1 MKNTIKYVAM
11 AVSIFASVES
21 NAQLNEKGTTLS
33 KSKIA
38 QNTYIGKNITS
49 EYDVQIENLISQMTL
64 EEKIGMLH
72 GNSMFSTAGVKR
84 LGIPELKMADGPLG
98 VREEIS
104 RDNWAPAGLTNDF
117 ATYYPAAGALAATF
131 NQEMAYIFGNSVGQ
145 ELRAR
150 DKDMLLSPAINIVRT
165 PLGGR
170 TYEYMTE
177 DPFLNK
183 KMAVPLIVGLQDN
196 DVMACV
202 KHFAANNQETNRDFV
217 DVQIDERTLREIYL
231 PAFEA
236 AITEAKAYSVMG
248 AYNKFRSEYLCE
260 NDYMLNEVLRNEW
273 GFKGVVVS
281 DWAAV
286 HSTVKSLKNGLDIEM
301 GTPKKFNEFF
311 LADKLIVAAKN
322 GEISEKEIDTHL
334 KRILYVLFQVKA
346 MGGKERAKGSLATE
360 AHYQDAYK
368 IAAESVVLLKNEN
381 NALPLKLNGVKS
393 IAVIGNNA
401 IKKNALGGF
410 GAGVKTKREITP
422 LEGLKNRLPSS
433 IKINYAEGYL
443 ERYDEKNKG
452 NLGNITSTGPVTI
465 DQLDPAKLQE
475 AVEAA
480 KNSDMAIVFAGSNRD
495 YETEAS
501 DRRNLKLPFG
511 QEELIKKVLAV
522 NPKTIVVMIGGA
534 PFEIED
540 IGKKTNAL
548 VWSWFNGS
556 EGGNALVDVLLG
568 KINPSGKLPW
578 TMPRNIMDSP
588 AHATNSF
595 PGDKTVEYKEGILVG
610 YRWFDTKKIEPLYPF
625 GYGLSYTTF
634 SFDNVKTDKAS
645 YTADETITVT
655 LDVKNAGKV
664 DGKEVVQL
672 YSSKSDS
679 KIERAAQELKGFQKV
694 AVVAGKSE
702 AITIKVPVKEL
713 AYYDVK
719 TKSWIVES
727 GKYTLKLGKSSRD
740 IKKEVVVTIK

>member
-1 MKNTIKYVAM
+1 MKKKMIYLPVFM
-11 AVSIFASVES
+11 AFALLTSCKKD
-21 NAQLNEKGTTLS
+21 A
-33 KSKIA
+33 KSENSTA
-38 QNTYIGKNITS
+38 VQTEEHQGKEISS
-49 EYDVQIENLISQMTL
+49 EFDAEIDKLISQMTL

-72 GNSMFSTAGVKR
+72 GNSMFSTGAVER

-117 ATYYPAAGALAATF
+117 ATYYPAGGALAATWDA
-131 NQEMAYIFGNSVGQ
+131 EMAYTFGNSLGQ
-145 ELRAR
+145 EMRAR
-150 DKDMLLSPAINIVRT
+150 DKDMLLSPAINMVRT

-170 TYEYMTE
+170 TYEYMSE

-183 KMAVPLIVGLQDN
+183 KIAVPLVVGLQDN

-236 AITEAKAYSVMG
+236 AVKEGHAYGIMG
-248 AYNKFRSEYLCE
+248 AYNKFRGEYLCE
-260 NDYMLNEVLRNEW
+260 NDYMLNKILRDEW
-273 GFKGVVVS
+273 GFKGIVVS

-286 HSTVKSLKNGLDIEM
+286 HSTAKSLKSGLDIEM
-301 GTPKKFNEFF
+301 GTPKPFNEFY
-311 LADKLIVAAKN
+311 LADKLVAAAKA
-322 GEISEKEIDTHL
+322 GEVSEAEIDIHV
-334 KRILYVLFQVKA
+334 KRILRTLFQVKA
-346 MGGKERAKGSLATE
+346 MGPDSKNRVKGSISTE

-368 IAAESVVLLKNEN
+368 IAAEAIVLLKNDN
-381 NALPLKLNGVKS
+381 NALPLKLDGVKS

-401 IKKNALGGF
+401 TKKNALGGF

-452 NLGNITSTGPVTI
+452 KLGDITLNGPVTI
-465 DQLDPAKLQE
+465 DALDPAKVSE

-480 KNSDMAIVFAGSNRD
+480 KKSDVAIIFAGSNRD

-501 DRRNLKLPFG
+501 DRRTLKLPFG
-511 QEELIKKVLAV
+511 QEELIKKVQAV
-522 NPKTIVVMIGGA
+522 NPRTIVVMIAGA
-534 PFEIED
+534 PFD
-540 IGKKTNAL
+540 INEVSKNASTL

-556 EGGNALVDVLLG
+556 EGGNALADVILG
-568 KINPSGKLPW
+568 KVNPSGKLPW
-578 TMPRNIMDSP
+578 TMPKNIMDSP
-588 AHATNSF
+588 AHATKSF
-595 PGDKTVEYKEGILVG
+595 PGGKTVNYAEGILIG
-610 YRWFDTKKIEPLYPF
+610 YRWFDTKDIAPLYPF

-634 SFDNVKTDKAS
+634 AFENAKADKTS
-645 YTADETITVT
+645 YDENETITVSVA
-655 LDVKNAGKV
+655 VKNTGKV

-672 YSSKSDS
+672 YASKSDS
-679 KIERAAQELKGFQKV
+679 KVSRASKELKGFKKV
-694 AVVAGKSE
+694 LVKAGNSE
-702 AITIKVPVKEL
+702 TVTIKLPVKEL
-713 AYYDVK
+713 AYYDVASK
-719 TKSWIVES
+719 KWVVEA
-727 GKYTLKLGKSSRD
+727 GKYTLKVGNSSRD
-740 IKKEVVVTIK
+740 IKKEIAITIK

>member
-1 MKNTIKYVAM
+1 MKNKIITL
-11 AVSIFASVES
+11 SIFSMLLFSGYHANSQTVKAKKQNKTSSVKS
-21 NAQLNEKGTTLS
+21 LS
-33 KSKIA
+33 SEFDAKIDKLVA
-38 QNTYIGKNITS
+38 
-49 EYDVQIENLISQMTL
+49 QMTL

-72 GNSMFSTAGVKR
+72 GNSMFSTGGVKR

-104 RDNWAPAGLTNDF
+104 RDNWSAAGWDNDF
-117 ATYYPAAGALAATF
+117 ATYYPASGALAATW
-131 NQEMAYIFGNSVGQ
+131 NTKMAYTFGNSVGQ

-170 TYEYMTE
+170 TYEYSTE

-183 KMAVPLIVGLQDN
+183 KMAVPLIVGLQKN

-202 KHFAANNQETNRDFV
+202 KHFAANNQETNRDIY
-217 DVQIDERTLREIYL
+217 DVRMDERTLREIYL

-236 AITEAKAYSVMG
+236 AVKEAKTYSIMG
-248 AYNKFRSEYLCE
+248 AYNKFRGEYLCE
-260 NDYMLNEVLRNEW
+260 NDYMLNTILRDEW

-286 HSTVKSLKNGLDIEM
+286 HSTVKTLKNGLDIEM
-301 GTPKKFNEFF
+301 GTPKAFNEFF
-311 LADKLIVAAKN
+311 LADKLIAAAKA
-322 GEISEKEIDTHL
+322 GEISEAEINKHV
-334 KRILYVLFQVKA
+334 KRILHVLFQVKA
-346 MGGKERAKGSLATE
+346 MGGKDRVKGSIATE

-368 IAAESVVLLKNEN
+368 IASESVVLLKNEN
-381 NALPLKLNGVKS
+381 NALPLKLDGVKS

-401 IKKNALGGF
+401 TKKNALAGF

-422 LEGLKNRLPSS
+422 LEGLKNRLPAS

-443 ERYDEKNKG
+443 ERYEEKKTG
-452 NLGNITSTGPVTI
+452 KLGDITLSGPVTI
-465 DQLDPAKLQE
+465 DQLDPAKLEE
-475 AVEAA
+475 AIEAA

-501 DRRNLKLPFG
+501 DRKNLNLPFG
-511 QEELIKKVLAV
+511 QEELINRVRAV
-522 NPKTIVVMIGGA
+522 NPNTIVVLIAGA
-534 PFEIED
+534 PFD
-540 IGKKTNAL
+540 IVDLSQKSPTL

-578 TMPRNIMDSP
+578 TMPKKIEDSP

-595 PGDKTVEYKEGILVG
+595 PGDKTVNYAEGILVG

-634 SFDNVKTDKAS
+634 AFENAKTDKKS
-645 YTADETITVT
+645 YATNETIAVSII
-655 LDVKNAGKV
+655 VKNTGKV

-679 KIERAAQELKGFQKV
+679 KITRAAQELKGFQKV
-694 AVVAGKSE
+694 LIAAGKSE
-702 AITIKVPVKEL
+702 TIIIQVPVKEL
-713 AYYDVK
+713 AYYNVE
-719 TKSWIVES
+719 TKKWTVEP
-727 GKYTLKLGKSSRD
+727 GNYTLKLGSSSRD
-740 IKKEVVVTIK
+740 IKKEIQISIK

>member
-1 MKNTIKYVAM
+1 MKNKI
-11 AVSIFASVES
+11 IFLSAALAFTAFTSCKNE
-21 NAQLNEKGTTLS
+21 AQSSGSDSAQTEEYQGKEIDTTHDAEIDKL
-33 KSKIA
+33 IA
-38 QNTYIGKNITS
+38 Q
-49 EYDVQIENLISQMTL
+49 MTI

-72 GNSMFSTAGVKR
+72 GNSMFSTGGVKR

-117 ATYYPAAGALAATF
+117 ATYYPAGGGLAATW
-131 NQEMAYIFGNSVGQ
+131 NTEMAHTFGSSLGE

-150 DKDMLLSPAINIVRT
+150 DKDMLLSPAINMVRT

-170 TYEYMTE
+170 TYEYMSE

-183 KMAVPLIVGLQDN
+183 KIAVPLIVGLQEK

-217 DVQIDERTLREIYL
+217 DVQIDERALREIYL

-236 AITEAKAYSVMG
+236 AVKEGKSYSIMG
-248 AYNKFRSEYLCE
+248 AYNKFRGEYLCE
-260 NDYMLNEVLRNEW
+260 NDYMLNKILRDEW
-273 GFKGVVVS
+273 GFKGIVVS

-286 HSTVKSLKNGLDIEM
+286 HSTAKSLKNGLDIEM
-301 GTPKKFNEFF
+301 GTPKPFNEFF
-311 LADKLIVAAKN
+311 LADKLIAAVKS
-322 GEISEKEIDTHL
+322 GEVSEAEINLHV
-334 KRILYVLFQVKA
+334 KRILRMLFQVKA
-346 MGGKERAKGSLATE
+346 MGGGERAKGSIATE

-368 IAAESVVLLKNEN
+368 IAAEDIVLLKNEN
-381 NALPLKLNGVKS
+381 NALPLKLDGVKS

-401 IKKNALGGF
+401 TKKNALGGF

-452 NLGNITSTGPVTI
+452 NLGNITSNGPVTI

-475 AVEAA
+475 AIEAA
-480 KNSDMAIVFAGSNRD
+480 KNSDVAIIFAGSNRD

-501 DRRNLKLPFG
+501 DRRNLNLPFG
-511 QEELIKKVLAV
+511 QEELIQKVLAV
-522 NPKTIVVMIGGA
+522 NPKTIVVMVAGA
-534 PFEIED
+534 PFD
-540 IGKKTNAL
+540 IDAVSKKTSAL

-556 EGGNALVDVLLG
+556 EGGNALADVLLG
-568 KINPSGKLPW
+568 KVNPSGKLPW
-578 TMPRNIMDSP
+578 TMPKKIMDSP

-595 PGDKTVEYKEGILVG
+595 PGGKTVTYAEGILIG
-610 YRWFDTKKIEPLYPF
+610 YRWFDTKNIAPLYPF
-625 GYGLSYTTF
+625 GFGLSYTTF
-634 SFDNVKTDKAS
+634 AFDNAKSDKTEYALN
-645 YTADETITVT
+645 ETITVSVE
-655 LDVKNAGKV
+655 VKNTGKA

-672 YSSKSDS
+672 YTSKTDS
-679 KIERAAQELKGFQKV
+679 KITRAAQELKGFRKT
-694 AVVAGKSE
+694 AVKAGSSNTV
-702 AITIKVPVKEL
+702 TIKVPVKEL
-713 AYYDVK
+713 AYYDVTAK
-719 TKSWIVES
+719 KWTVEP
-727 GKYTLKLGKSSRD
+727 GKYTLKVGNSSRD
-740 IKKEVVVTIK
+740 IKKEITVTIK

>member
-1 MKNTIKYVAM
+1 MKNKILCLSAAM
-11 AVSIFASVES
+11 AFVAFTSCK
-21 NAQLNEKGTTLS
+21 NYAQS
-33 KSKIA
+33 SDSDSA
-38 QNTYIGKNITS
+38 QKEYAGKEIGS
-49 EYDVQIENLISQMTL
+49 EFDTEIDKLISQMTL

-72 GNSMFSTAGVKR
+72 GNSMFSNGGVKR

-117 ATYYPAAGALAATF
+117 ATYYPAGGGLAATW
-131 NQEMAYIFGNSVGQ
+131 NAEMAHTFGNSLGE

-150 DKDMLLSPAINIVRT
+150 DKDMLLSPAINMVRS

-170 TYEYMTE
+170 TYEYMSE

-183 KMAVPLIVGLQDN
+183 KIAVPLIVGLQEK

-202 KHFAANNQETNRDFV
+202 KHYAANNQETNRDFV

-236 AITEAKAYSVMG
+236 SVKEAKAYSIMG
-248 AYNKFRSEYLCE
+248 AYNKFRGEYLCE
-260 NDYMLNEVLRNEW
+260 NDYMLNKILRDEW

-286 HSTVKSLKNGLDIEM
+286 HSTAKTLKNGLDIEM
-301 GTPKKFNEFF
+301 GTPKPFNEFF
-311 LADKLIVAAKN
+311 LADKLIAAVKS
-322 GEISEKEIDTHL
+322 GEVSEAEIDLHV
-334 KRILYVLFQVKA
+334 KRILRVLFQVKA
-346 MGGKERAKGSLATE
+346 MGGGERAKGSIATE

-368 IAAESVVLLKNEN
+368 IASEAVVLLKNDN
-381 NALPLKLNGVKS
+381 NTLPLKLDGVKS

-401 IKKNALGGF
+401 TKKNALAGF

-443 ERYDEKNKG
+443 ERYEEKNKG
-452 NLGNITSTGPVTI
+452 NLGNITSSGPVTI

-480 KNSDMAIVFAGSNRD
+480 KNSDVAIIFAGSNRD

-501 DRRNLKLPFG
+501 DRRDLHLPFG

-522 NPKTIVVMIGGA
+522 NPKTIVVMIAGA
-534 PFEIED
+534 PFD
-540 IGKKTNAL
+540 INEVSKKTSAL

-556 EGGNALVDVLLG
+556 EGGNALADVLLG
-568 KINPSGKLPW
+568 KVNPSGKLPW
-578 TMPRNIMDSP
+578 TMPKNLMDSP

-595 PGDKTVEYKEGILVG
+595 PGGKEVNYAEGILIG
-610 YRWFDTKKIEPLYPF
+610 YRWFDTKKIAPLYPF
-625 GYGLSYTTF
+625 GFGLSYTTF
-634 SFDNVKTDKAS
+634 AFDNAKTDKTS
-645 YTADETITVT
+645 YAVTETITVSVE
-655 LDVKNAGKV
+655 VKNTGKV

-672 YSSKSDS
+672 YASKSDS
-679 KIERAAQELKGFQKV
+679 KITRAAQELKGFQKTDV
-694 AVVAGKSE
+694 KAGGSNT
-702 AITIKVPVKEL
+702 ITIKVPVKEL
-713 AYYDVK
+713 AYYDVASK
-719 TKSWIVES
+719 KWTVEP
-727 GKYTLKLGKSSRD
+727 GKYTLKLGNSSRD
-740 IKKEVVVTIK
+740 IKKEIIVTIK

>member
-1 MKNTIKYVAM
+1 MKIRIIALSIIVSSLLINVQEANSQTTSSSVKSLSSKYDAE
-11 AVSIFASVES
+11 ID
-21 NAQLNEKGTTLS
+21 K
-33 KSKIA
+33 
-38 QNTYIGKNITS
+38 
-49 EYDVQIENLISQMTL
+49 LISKMTL

-72 GNSMFSTAGVKR
+72 GNSMFSTGGVKR

-104 RDNWAPAGLTNDF
+104 RDNWSAAGWNNDF
-117 ATYYPAAGALAATF
+117 ATYYPATGALAATW
-131 NQEMAYIFGNSVGQ
+131 NPRLAYTFGNSVGQ

-170 TYEYMTE
+170 TYEYLTE

-183 KMAVPLIVGLQDN
+183 KMAVQLIVGLQNN

-217 DVQIDERTLREIYL
+217 DVQMDERTLREIYL

-236 AITEAKAYSVMG
+236 AVKEAKAYSIMG
-248 AYNKFRSEYLCE
+248 AYNKFRGEYLCE
-260 NDYMLNEVLRNEW
+260 SDYMLNKILRDEW

-301 GTPKKFNEFF
+301 GTPKPFNEFF
-311 LADKLIVAAKN
+311 LADKLIAAAKA
-322 GEISEKEIDTHL
+322 GEILEAEINKHV
-334 KRILYVLFQVKA
+334 KRILRALYQVKA
-346 MGGKERAKGSLATE
+346 MGSDSNNRIKGSIATE

-368 IAAESVVLLKNEN
+368 IASESVVLLKNEN
-381 NALPLKLNGVKS
+381 NALPLKLDAVKS

-422 LEGLKNRLPSS
+422 LEGLKNRLPNS
-433 IKINYAEGYL
+433 IKVNYAEGYL
-443 ERYDEKNKG
+443 ERYDVKNKG
-452 NLGNITSTGPVTI
+452 KLGDITLNGPVTI
-465 DQLDPAKLQE
+465 DQLDPNKLQE
-475 AVEAA
+475 AIDAA
-480 KNSDMAIVFAGSNRD
+480 KSSDVAIVFAGSNRD

-511 QEELIKKVLAV
+511 QEELIKKVLEV
-522 NPKTIVVMIGGA
+522 NPKTIVVLIGGA
-534 PFEIED
+534 PFDIDE
-540 IGKKTNAL
+540 IGKKTSAL

-556 EGGNALVDVLLG
+556 EGGNALADVLLG
-568 KINPSGKLPW
+568 NVNPSGKLPW
-578 TMPRNIMDSP
+578 TMPKNINESP

-595 PGDKTVEYKEGILVG
+595 PGNKTVTYAEGILVG

-625 GYGLSYTTF
+625 GYGLSYTNF
-634 SFDNVKTDKAS
+634 SINNITADKKS
-645 YTADETITVT
+645 YKKDETIHIKFSIKNTGNRYGAEVAQLYVSQPVCSVLRPAKELKAFEKVFLQPGESKT
-655 LDVKNAGKV
+655 IELDVKVKDFAFYDEVKKDWNVEAG
-664 DGKEVVQL
+664 DFILQL
-672 YSSKSDS
+672 GNSSGNIS
-679 KIERAAQELKGFQKV
+679 Q
-694 AVVAGKSE
+694 
-702 AITIKVPVKEL
+702 
-713 AYYDVK
+713 
-719 TKSWIVES
+719 
-727 GKYTLKLGKSSRD
+727 TLKISVR
-740 IKKEVVVTIK
+740 

>member
-1 MKNTIKYVAM
+1 MKNKILCLSAAM
-11 AVSIFASVES
+11 AFVAFTSCK
-21 NAQLNEKGTTLS
+21 NYAQS
-33 KSKIA
+33 SDSDSA
-38 QNTYIGKNITS
+38 QKEYAGKEIGS
-49 EYDVQIENLISQMTL
+49 EFDTEIDKLISQMTL

-72 GNSMFSTAGVKR
+72 GNSMFSNGGVKR

-117 ATYYPAAGALAATF
+117 ATYYPAGGGLAATW
-131 NQEMAYIFGNSVGQ
+131 NAEMAHTFGNSLGE

-150 DKDMLLSPAINIVRT
+150 DKDMLLSPAINMVRS

-170 TYEYMTE
+170 TYEYMSE

-183 KMAVPLIVGLQDN
+183 KIAVPLIVGLQEK

-202 KHFAANNQETNRDFV
+202 KHYAANNQETNRDFV

-236 AITEAKAYSVMG
+236 SVKEAKAYSIMG
-248 AYNKFRSEYLCE
+248 AYNKFRGEYLCE
-260 NDYMLNEVLRNEW
+260 NDYMLNKILRDEW

-286 HSTVKSLKNGLDIEM
+286 HSTAKTLKNGLDIEM
-301 GTPKKFNEFF
+301 GTPKPFNEFF
-311 LADKLIVAAKN
+311 LADKLIAAVKS
-322 GEISEKEIDTHL
+322 GEVSEAEIDLHV
-334 KRILYVLFQVKA
+334 KRILRVLFQVKA
-346 MGGKERAKGSLATE
+346 MGGGERAKGSIATE

-368 IAAESVVLLKNEN
+368 IASEAVVLLKNDN
-381 NALPLKLNGVKS
+381 NALPLKLDGVKS

-401 IKKNALGGF
+401 TKKNALAGF

-443 ERYDEKNKG
+443 ERYEEKNKG
-452 NLGNITSTGPVTI
+452 NLGNITSSGPVTI

-480 KNSDMAIVFAGSNRD
+480 KNSDVAIIFAGSNRD

-501 DRRNLKLPFG
+501 DRRDLHLPFG

-522 NPKTIVVMIGGA
+522 NPKTIVVMIAGA
-534 PFEIED
+534 PFD
-540 IGKKTNAL
+540 INEVSKKTSAL

-556 EGGNALVDVLLG
+556 EGGNALADVLLG
-568 KINPSGKLPW
+568 KVNPSGKLPW
-578 TMPRNIMDSP
+578 TMPKNLMDSP

-595 PGDKTVEYKEGILVG
+595 PGGKEVNYAEGILIG
-610 YRWFDTKKIEPLYPF
+610 YRWFDTKKIAPLYPF
-625 GYGLSYTTF
+625 GFGLSYTTF
-634 SFDNVKTDKAS
+634 AFDNAKTDKTS
-645 YTADETITVT
+645 YAVTETITVSV
-655 LDVKNAGKV
+655 DVKNTGKV

-672 YSSKSDS
+672 YASKSDS
-679 KIERAAQELKGFQKV
+679 KITRAAQELKGFQKTDV
-694 AVVAGKSE
+694 KAGGSNT
-702 AITIKVPVKEL
+702 ITIKVPVKEL
-713 AYYDVK
+713 AYYDVASK
-719 TKSWIVES
+719 KWTVEP
-727 GKYTLKLGKSSRD
+727 GKYTLKLGNSSRD
-740 IKKEVVVTIK
+740 IKKEIIVTIK

>member
-1 MKNTIKYVAM
+1 MKNKIITLSFFSMLLFTGYNANSQTIKAKKQNVTTNVKSLNSEFDAKIDKLVA
-11 AVSIFASVES
+11 
-21 NAQLNEKGTTLS
+21 
-33 KSKIA
+33 
-38 QNTYIGKNITS
+38 
-49 EYDVQIENLISQMTL
+49 QMTL

-72 GNSMFSTAGVKR
+72 GNSMFSTGGVKR

-104 RDNWAPAGLTNDF
+104 RDNWSAAGWDNDF
-117 ATYYPAAGALAATF
+117 ATYYPASGALAATW
-131 NQEMAYIFGNSVGQ
+131 NTKMAYTFGNSVGQ
-145 ELRAR
+145 EMRAR

-170 TYEYMTE
+170 TYEYSTE

-202 KHFAANNQETNRDFV
+202 KHFAANNQETNRDIY
-217 DVQIDERTLREIYL
+217 DVQMDERTLREIYL

-236 AITEAKAYSVMG
+236 AVKEAKAYSIMG
-248 AYNKFRSEYLCE
+248 AYNKFRGDYLCE
-260 NDYMLNEVLRNEW
+260 NDYMLNTILREEW

-286 HSTVKSLKNGLDIEM
+286 HSTVKTLKNGLDIEM
-301 GTPKKFNEFF
+301 GTPKPFNEFF
-311 LADKLIVAAKN
+311 LADKLIAAAKA
-322 GEISEKEIDTHL
+322 GEISEEEIDKHV
-334 KRILYVLFQVKA
+334 KRILHVLFQVKA
-346 MGGKERAKGSLATE
+346 IDGKDRVKGSIATE

-368 IAAESVVLLKNEN
+368 IASEAIVLLKNDKN
-381 NALPLKLNGVKS
+381 VLPLNLDGIKS

-401 IKKNALGGF
+401 TKKNALGGF

-422 LEGLKNRLPSS
+422 LEGLQNRLPAS

-443 ERYDEKNKG
+443 ERYDLKNKG
-452 NLGNITSTGPVTI
+452 KLGDITLNGPVTI

-475 AVEAA
+475 AIEAA
-480 KNSDMAIVFAGSNRD
+480 KNSDMVIVFAGSNRD

-501 DRRNLKLPFG
+501 DRRNLNLPFA
-511 QEELIKKVLAV
+511 QEELINKVRAV
-522 NPKTIVVMIGGA
+522 NPNTIVVIIAGA
-534 PFEIED
+534 PFD
-540 IGKKTNAL
+540 IVDLSQKSPTL

-556 EGGNALVDVLLG
+556 EGGNALADVLLG

-578 TMPRNIMDSP
+578 TMPKKIEDSP

-595 PGDKTVEYKEGILVG
+595 PGDKTVTYAEGILVG

-625 GYGLSYTTF
+625 GFGLSYTTF
-634 SFDNVKTDKAS
+634 AFDNAKTDKKS
-645 YTADETITVT
+645 YSINETISVSVT
-655 LDVKNAGKV
+655 VKNTGKV
-664 DGKEVVQL
+664 DGQEVVQL

-679 KIERAAQELKGFQKV
+679 KITRAAQELKGFQKV
-694 AVVAGKSE
+694 LVKAASSE
-702 AITIKVPVKEL
+702 TVTIQVLVKEL
-713 AYYDVK
+713 AYFNVE
-719 TKSWIVES
+719 TKKWTVEP
-727 GKYTLKLGKSSRD
+727 GNYTLKLGNSSRD
-740 IKKEVVVTIK
+740 SKKEVVITIK

>member
-1 MKNTIKYVAM
+1 MKYKI
-11 AVSIFASVES
+11 I
-21 NAQLNEKGTTLS
+21 TLS
-33 KSKIA
+33 ITCSVMLLAGFNANSQTVKNKKQTKTLIA
-38 QNTYIGKNITS
+38 NSLSTK
-49 EYDVQIENLISQMTL
+49 YDAEIDKLISKMTL

-72 GNSMFSTAGVKR
+72 GNSMFSTGGVKR

-104 RDNWAPAGLTNDF
+104 RDNWSAAGWDNDF
-117 ATYYPAAGALAATF
+117 ATYYPAGGGLAATW
-131 NQEMAYIFGNSVGQ
+131 NTDLAYTFGNSLGQ

-170 TYEYMTE
+170 TYEYMSE

-183 KMAVPLIVGLQDN
+183 KIAVPLIVGLQDN

-236 AITEAKAYSVMG
+236 SIKEAHAYSVMG
-248 AYNKFRSEYLCE
+248 AYNKFRGEYLCE
-260 NDYMLNEVLRNEW
+260 NDYMLNKILRDEW
-273 GFKGVVVS
+273 GFKGIVVS

-286 HSTVKSLKNGLDIEM
+286 HTTVKTLKNGLDIEM
-301 GTPKKFNEFF
+301 GTPKAFNDFF
-311 LADKLIVAAKN
+311 LADKLIAATKA
-322 GEISEKEIDTHL
+322 GEISEAEINIHV
-334 KRILYVLFQVKA
+334 KRILGALFQVKA
-346 MGGKERAKGSLATE
+346 MGAKDRAKGSIATE

-368 IAAESVVLLKNEN
+368 IASEAVVLLKNEN
-381 NALPLKLNGVKS
+381 NALPLKLDDVKS

-401 IKKNALGGF
+401 TKKNALGGF
-410 GAGVKTKREITP
+410 GAGVKTKREVTP

-443 ERYDEKNKG
+443 ERYEVKNKG
-452 NLGNITSTGPVTI
+452 NLGDITMNGPVTI
-465 DQLDPAKLQE
+465 DQLDPAKLEE
-475 AVEAA
+475 AIEAA
-480 KNSDMAIVFAGSNRD
+480 KNSDIAIVFAGSNRD

-501 DRRNLKLPFG
+501 DRRNLTLPFG
-511 QEELIKKVLAV
+511 QEELIKKIVAV
-522 NPKTIVVMIGGA
+522 NPKTIVVLIAGA
-534 PFEIED
+534 PFDFEEI
-540 IGKKTNAL
+540 KNKTSAL

-556 EGGNALVDVLLG
+556 EGGNALADVLLG
-568 KINPSGKLPW
+568 TVNPSGKLPW
-578 TMPRNIMDSP
+578 TMPKNIMDSP

-595 PGDKTVEYKEGILVG
+595 PGDKTVNYAEGILVG
-610 YRWFDTKKIEPLYPF
+610 YRWFDTKKTEPLYPF

-634 SFDNVKTDKAS
+634 AFDNAKTDKKGYS
-645 YTADETITVT
+645 VNETIAVSVT
-655 LDVKNAGKV
+655 VKNTGKV

-679 KIERAAQELKGFQKV
+679 KITRAAQELKGFQKV
-694 AVVAGKSE
+694 LVAAGNSQT
-702 AITIKVPVKEL
+702 ITIQVPVKEL
-713 AYYDVK
+713 AYYNVDAK
-719 TKSWIVES
+719 KWTVEP
-727 GKYTLKLGKSSRD
+727 GNYTLKLGSSSRD

>member
-1 MKNTIKYVAM
+1 MKNKILHLSVAF
-11 AVSIFASVES
+11 AFVAFASCKNNEQTS
-21 NAQLNEKGTTLS
+21 DSDSAQKDEYVGKE
-33 KSKIA
+33 
-38 QNTYIGKNITS
+38 IGS
-49 EYDVQIENLISQMTL
+49 EFDAEIDKLVAQMTL

-72 GNSMFSTAGVKR
+72 GNSMFTSGGVKR

-131 NQEMAYIFGNSVGQ
+131 NQEMAYMFGNSVGQ

-183 KMAVPLIVGLQDN
+183 KMAVPMVVGLQDN

-236 AITEAKAYSVMG
+236 SIKEAHVYSVMG
-248 AYNKFRSEYLCE
+248 AYNKFRGEYLCE
-260 NDYMLNEVLRNEW
+260 NDYMLNKILRDEW

-286 HSTVKSLKNGLDIEM
+286 HSTVKSLKSGLDIEM
-301 GTPKKFNEFF
+301 GTPKPFNEFF
-311 LADKLIVAAKN
+311 LADKLIAAAKN
-322 GEISEKEIDTHL
+322 KEISEAEIDIHV
-334 KRILYVLFQVKA
+334 KRILRTLFQVKA
-346 MGGKERAKGSLATE
+346 MGGKDRVKGSLATE

-368 IAAESVVLLKNEN
+368 IAAEAVVLLKNEN
-381 NALPLKLNGVKS
+381 NALPLKLDGVKS
-393 IAVIGNNA
+393 VAVIGNNA
-401 IKKNALGGF
+401 TKKNALGGF
-410 GAGVKTKREITP
+410 GAGVKTKREVTP
-422 LEGLKNRLPSS
+422 LDGLKNRLPKS
-433 IKINYAEGYL
+433 IQINYAEGYL

-452 NLGNITSTGPVTI
+452 NLGNITSNGPVTI

-475 AVEAA
+475 AIDVA
-480 KNSDMAIVFAGSNRD
+480 KNSDVAIIFAGSNRD

-501 DRRNLKLPFG
+501 DRRDLHLPFG
-511 QEELIKKVLAV
+511 QEELIQKVLAV
-522 NPKTIVVMIGGA
+522 NPRTIVVMVAGA
-534 PFEIED
+534 PFD
-540 IGKKTNAL
+540 IDAVSKKTSAL
-548 VWSWFNGS
+548 VWTWFNGS
-556 EGGNALVDVLLG
+556 EGGNALADVLLG
-568 KINPSGKLPW
+568 KVNPSGKLPW
-578 TMPRNIMDSP
+578 TMPKKLMDSP

-595 PGDKTVEYKEGILVG
+595 PGDKAVKYEEGILVG
-610 YRWFDTKKIEPLYPF
+610 YRWFDTKKITPLYAF

-634 SFDNVKTDKAS
+634 TIDNAKADKTEYA
-645 YTADETITVT
+645 ADETISVSV
-655 LDVKNAGKV
+655 DVKNTGKT

-672 YSSKSDS
+672 YVSKSDS
-679 KIERAAQELKGFQKV
+679 KVTRAEKELKGFKKV
-694 AVVAGKSE
+694 LVKSGDSNTV
-702 AITIKVPVKEL
+702 TIKVPVKEL
-713 AYYDVK
+713 AYYDVAAK
-719 TKSWIVES
+719 KWIVEP
-727 GKYTLKLGKSSRD
+727 GKYTLKLGNSSRD
-740 IKKEVVVTIK
+740 IKKEIVVTIK

>member
-1 MKNTIKYVAM
+1 MKNKI
-11 AVSIFASVES
+11 I
-21 NAQLNEKGTTLS
+21 TLS
-33 KSKIA
+33 LFSMLLFAGNVANSQTANTTSLLNTKPIKSLD
-38 QNTYIGKNITS
+38 TS
-49 EYDVQIENLISQMTL
+49 FDAEIDKLISQMTL
-64 EEKIGMLH
+64 EEKVGMLH
-72 GNSMFSTAGVKR
+72 GNSMFANGGVKR

-104 RDNWAPAGLTNDF
+104 RDNWSAAGWTNDF
-117 ATYYPAAGALAATF
+117 ATYYPASGALAATW
-131 NQEMAYIFGNSVGQ
+131 NTKMAYTFGNSVGQ
-145 ELRAR
+145 EMRAR

-170 TYEYMTE
+170 TYEYSTE

-236 AITEAKAYSVMG
+236 AVKEAKTYSIMG
-248 AYNKFRSEYLCE
+248 AYNKFRGDYLCE
-260 NDYMLNEVLRNEW
+260 NDYMLNSILRDEW

-286 HSTVKSLKNGLDIEM
+286 HSTVKTLKNGLDIEM
-301 GTPKKFNEFF
+301 GTPKPFNEFF
-311 LADKLIVAAKN
+311 LADKLIAAAKA
-322 GEISEKEIDTHL
+322 GEISEAEINKHV
-334 KRILYVLFQVKA
+334 KRILNVLFQVKA
-346 MGGKERAKGSLATE
+346 MGTEQKNRVKGSIATE
-360 AHYQDAYK
+360 EHYQDAYK
-368 IAAESVVLLKNEN
+368 IASEAVVLLKNDKN
-381 NALPLKLNGVKS
+381 VLPLKLDGIKS

-401 IKKNALGGF
+401 TKKNALGGF

-422 LEGLKNRLPSS
+422 LEGLKNRLPAS

-443 ERYDEKNKG
+443 ELYDKRNAG
-452 NLGNITSTGPVTI
+452 NLGNITSSGPVTI
-465 DQLDPAKLQE
+465 DQLDPTKLQE
-475 AVEAA
+475 AIEAA

-511 QEELIKKVLAV
+511 QEELIDKVRAV
-522 NPKTIVVMIGGA
+522 NPNTIVVLIAGA
-534 PFEIED
+534 PFD
-540 IGKKTNAL
+540 LVDLSQKSPTL

-556 EGGNALVDVLLG
+556 EGGNALADVLLG

-578 TMPRNIMDSP
+578 TMPKKIEDSP

-595 PGDKTVEYKEGILVG
+595 PGDKTVNYAEGILVG

-625 GYGLSYTTF
+625 GFGLSYTTF
-634 SFDNVKTDKAS
+634 AFDNAKTDKKS
-645 YTADETITVT
+645 YADNETIAVSITI
-655 LDVKNAGKV
+655 KNTGKV
-664 DGKEVVQL
+664 DGQEVVQL
-672 YSSKSDS
+672 YSSKSNS
-679 KIERAAQELKGFQKV
+679 KITRAVQELKGFQKV
-694 AVVAGKSE
+694 SVSAGKSE
-702 AITIKVPVKEL
+702 TITIQVPVKEL
-713 AYYDVK
+713 AYYDVE
-719 TKSWIVES
+719 TKKWTVEP
-727 GKYTLKLGKSSRD
+727 GNYTLKLGSSSRD
-740 IKKEVVVTIK
+740 IKKEVAVTIK

>member
-1 MKNTIKYVAM
+1 MKKKMIYLPVFM
-11 AVSIFASVES
+11 AFALLTSCKKD
-21 NAQLNEKGTTLS
+21 A
-33 KSKIA
+33 KSENSTA
-38 QNTYIGKNITS
+38 VQTEEHQGKEISS
-49 EYDVQIENLISQMTL
+49 EFDAEIDKLVSQMTL

-72 GNSMFSTAGVKR
+72 GNSMFSTGAVER

-117 ATYYPAAGALAATF
+117 ATYYPAGGGLAATW
-131 NQEMAYIFGNSVGQ
+131 NAEMAYTFGNSLGQ
-145 ELRAR
+145 EMRAR
-150 DKDMLLSPAINIVRT
+150 EKDMLLSPAINIVRT

-170 TYEYMTE
+170 TYEYMSE

-183 KMAVPLIVGLQDN
+183 KIAVPIVVGLQDN

-236 AITEAKAYSVMG
+236 TVKEGHAYSVMG
-248 AYNKFRSEYLCE
+248 AYNKFRGEYLCE
-260 NDYMLNEVLRNEW
+260 NDYMLNKILRDEW
-273 GFKGVVVS
+273 GFKGIVVS

-286 HSTVKSLKNGLDIEM
+286 HSTVKSLKSGLDIEM
-301 GTPKKFNEFF
+301 GTPKPFNEFF
-311 LADKLIVAAKN
+311 LADKLVAAAKA
-322 GEISEKEIDTHL
+322 GEVSEAEIDIHV
-334 KRILYVLFQVKA
+334 KRILRTLFQVKA
-346 MGGKERAKGSLATE
+346 MGPDSKNRVKGSISTE

-368 IAAESVVLLKNEN
+368 IAAEAIVLLKNEN
-381 NALPLKLNGVKS
+381 NALPLKLDGVKS

-401 IKKNALGGF
+401 TKKNALGGF

-452 NLGNITSTGPVTI
+452 KLGDITLNGPVTV
-465 DQLDPAKLQE
+465 DQLDPAKVQE

-480 KNSDMAIVFAGSNRD
+480 KKSDVAIIFAGSNRD

-501 DRRNLKLPFG
+501 DRRTLKLPFG
-511 QEELIKKVLAV
+511 QEELIQKVLAV
-522 NPKTIVVMIGGA
+522 NPRTIVVMIAGA
-534 PFEIED
+534 PFD
-540 IGKKTNAL
+540 IDAVSKKSQAL

-556 EGGNALVDVLLG
+556 EGGNALADVILG
-568 KINPSGKLPW
+568 KVNPSGKLPW
-578 TMPRNIMDSP
+578 TMPKKIMDSP

-595 PGDKTVEYKEGILVG
+595 PGGKEVKYAEGILVG
-610 YRWFDTKKIEPLYPF
+610 YRWFDTKNIAPLYPF

-634 SFDNVKTDKAS
+634 AFENAKADKSS
-645 YTADETITVT
+645 YAENDVITVSVE
-655 LDVKNAGKV
+655 VKNTGKV

-672 YSSKSDS
+672 YASKSDS
-679 KIERAAQELKGFQKV
+679 KVSRASKELKGFKKV
-694 AVVAGKSE
+694 LVKSGNSE
-702 AITIKVPVKEL
+702 TVTIKLPVKEL
-713 AYYDVK
+713 AYYDVASK
-719 TKSWIVES
+719 KWVVEA
-727 GKYTLKLGKSSRD
+727 GKYTLKVGNSSRD
-740 IKKEVVVTIK
+740 IKKEIAITIK

>member
-1 MKNTIKYVAM
+1 MKNKMVYLSAALVFSLFTSCKNDAQTLASNSAETEEYV
-11 AVSIFASVES
+11 
-21 NAQLNEKGTTLS
+21 
-33 KSKIA
+33 
-38 QNTYIGKNITS
+38 GKEISTDHDA
-49 EYDVQIENLISQMTL
+49 EIDKLISQMTL

-72 GNSMFSTAGVKR
+72 GNSMFANAGVKR

-104 RDNWAPAGLTNDF
+104 RDNWAPAGWTNDF
-117 ATYYPAAGALAATF
+117 ATYYPAGGALAATF
-131 NQEMAYIFGNSVGQ
+131 NVKMAHTFGTSLGE

-150 DKDMLLSPAINIVRT
+150 DKDMLLSPAINMVRT

-170 TYEYMTE
+170 TYEYMSE

-183 KMAVPLIVGLQDN
+183 KIAVPLVVGLQEK

-202 KHFAANNQETNRDFV
+202 KHYAANNQETNRDFV

-236 AITEAKAYSVMG
+236 TVKEAKAYSIMG
-248 AYNKFRSEYLCE
+248 AYNKFRGEYLCE
-260 NDYMLNEVLRNEW
+260 NDYMLNKILRDEW

-286 HSTVKSLKNGLDIEM
+286 HSTAKSLKNGLDIEM
-301 GTPKKFNEFF
+301 GTPKPFNEFF
-311 LADKLIVAAKN
+311 LADKLIAAVKS
-322 GEISEKEIDTHL
+322 GEVSEKEIDLHV
-334 KRILYVLFQVKA
+334 KRILRNLFQVKA
-346 MGGKERAKGSLATE
+346 MGGGTRAKGSIATE
-360 AHYQDAYK
+360 AHYKDAYD
-368 IAAESVVLLKNEN
+368 IAAEAIVLLKNEN
-381 NALPLKLNGVKS
+381 NALPLKLDGVKS

-401 IKKNALGGF
+401 TKKNALGGF
-410 GAGVKTKREITP
+410 GAGVKTKREVTP

-465 DQLDPAKLQE
+465 DKLDDAKVKE

-480 KNSDMAIVFAGSNRD
+480 KNSDVAIIFAGSNRD

-501 DRRNLKLPFG
+501 DRRDLHLPFG
-511 QEELIKKVLAV
+511 QEELIRQVLAV
-522 NPKTIVVMIGGA
+522 NPKTIVVMIAGA
-534 PFEIED
+534 PFDLNEVSQ
-540 IGKKTNAL
+540 KSSAL

-556 EGGNALVDVLLG
+556 EGGNALADVILG
-568 KINPSGKLPW
+568 KVNPSGKLPW
-578 TMPRNIMDSP
+578 TMPKQLKDSP

-595 PGDKTVEYKEGILVG
+595 PGDKAVNYAEGILIG
-610 YRWFDTKKIEPLYPF
+610 YRWFDTKNVAPLYPF

-634 SFDNVKTDKAS
+634 ALDNAKANKDS
-645 YTADETITVT
+645 YALNDVIEVSVE
-655 LDVKNAGKV
+655 VKNTGKI

-672 YSSKSDS
+672 YTSKSDS
-679 KIERAAQELKGFQKV
+679 KVTRAAKELKGFKKV
-694 AVVAGKSE
+694 SVKAGSSE
-702 AITIKVPVKEL
+702 KVTIKVPVKEL
-713 AYYDVK
+713 AYYDVASK
-719 TKSWIVES
+719 KWTVEP
-727 GKYTLKLGKSSRD
+727 GKYTLRVGTSSRD
-740 IKKEVVVTIK
+740 IKKEISVTIK

>member
-1 MKNTIKYVAM
+1 MKNKILCLSAAM
-11 AVSIFASVES
+11 AFVAFTSCK
-21 NAQLNEKGTTLS
+21 NYAQS
-33 KSKIA
+33 SDSDSA
-38 QNTYIGKNITS
+38 QKEYAGKEIGS
-49 EYDVQIENLISQMTL
+49 EFDTEIDKLISQMTL

-72 GNSMFSTAGVKR
+72 GNSMFSNGGVKR

-117 ATYYPAAGALAATF
+117 ATYYPAGGGLAATW
-131 NQEMAYIFGNSVGQ
+131 NAEMAHTFGNSLGE

-150 DKDMLLSPAINIVRT
+150 DKDMLLSPAINMVRS

-170 TYEYMTE
+170 TYEYMSE

-183 KMAVPLIVGLQDN
+183 KIAVPLIVGLQEK

-202 KHFAANNQETNRDFV
+202 KHYAANNQETNRDFV

-236 AITEAKAYSVMG
+236 SVKEAKAYSIMG
-248 AYNKFRSEYLCE
+248 AYNKFRGEYLCE
-260 NDYMLNEVLRNEW
+260 NDYMLNKILRDEW

-286 HSTVKSLKNGLDIEM
+286 HSTAKTLKNGLDIEM
-301 GTPKKFNEFF
+301 GTPKPFNEFF
-311 LADKLIVAAKN
+311 LADKLIAAVKS
-322 GEISEKEIDTHL
+322 GEVSEAEIDLHV
-334 KRILYVLFQVKA
+334 KRILRVLFQVKA
-346 MGGKERAKGSLATE
+346 MGGGERAKGSIATE

-368 IAAESVVLLKNEN
+368 IASEAVVLLKNDN
-381 NALPLKLNGVKS
+381 NALPLKLDGVKS

-401 IKKNALGGF
+401 TKKNALAGF

-443 ERYDEKNKG
+443 ERYEEKNKG
-452 NLGNITSTGPVTI
+452 NLGNITSSGPVTI

-480 KNSDMAIVFAGSNRD
+480 KNSDVAIIFAGSNRD

-501 DRRNLKLPFG
+501 DRRDLHLPFG

-522 NPKTIVVMIGGA
+522 NPKTIVVMIAGA
-534 PFEIED
+534 PFD
-540 IGKKTNAL
+540 INEVSKKTSAL

-556 EGGNALVDVLLG
+556 EGGNALADVLLG
-568 KINPSGKLPW
+568 KVNPSGKLPW
-578 TMPRNIMDSP
+578 TMPKNLMDSP

-595 PGDKTVEYKEGILVG
+595 PGGKEVNYAEGILIG
-610 YRWFDTKKIEPLYPF
+610 YRWFDTKKIAPLYPF
-625 GYGLSYTTF
+625 GFGLSYTTF
-634 SFDNVKTDKAS
+634 AFDNAKTDKTS
-645 YTADETITVT
+645 YAVTETITVSV
-655 LDVKNAGKV
+655 DVKNTGKV
-664 DGKEVVQL
+664 DGKEVIQL
-672 YSSKSDS
+672 YASKSDS
-679 KIERAAQELKGFQKV
+679 KITRAAQELKGFQKTDV
-694 AVVAGKSE
+694 KAGGSNT
-702 AITIKVPVKEL
+702 ITIKVPVKEL
-713 AYYDVK
+713 AYYDVASK
-719 TKSWIVES
+719 KWTVEP
-727 GKYTLKLGKSSRD
+727 GKYTLKLGNSSRD
-740 IKKEVVVTIK
+740 IKKEIIVTIK